1 MAILRL
7 ENISKHF
14 AGFQVLNS
22 VSVDILEGER
32 HAVIGP
38 NGAGK
43 TTLFNIISGVHQPT
57 GGSIFLR
64 EKNITGDPVHKI
76 ARMGISRSFQITNL
90 YPKMTLHENVRN
102 AVISKLNRR
111 FSVAGL
117 LSRNSR
123 VERETNRVIDLVSLS
138 DAKDVP
144 AFELSY
150 GKQRQLELALALALD
165 PDVVLMDEPTA
176 GLNTQES
183 RSAVELIREV
193 TKGKTLVI
201 IEHDMDVVFRLVD
214 RITVLDYGRVLA
226 TGTLDEIRS
235 NEEVKNAYLG
245 RQ

>member
-1 MAILRL
+1 MTLD
-7 ENISKHF
+7 
-14 AGFQVLNS
+14 V
-22 VSVDILEGER
+22 LEGER
-32 HAVIGP
+32 HAIIGP

-57 GGSIFLR
+57 GGSVFLR
-64 EKNITGDPVHKI
+64 DKNITGEPIHKI

-90 YPKMTLHENVRN
+90 YPKMTLYENVRN
-102 AVISKLNRR
+102 AVVSKLNCR
-111 FSVAGL
+111 FSVTGL
-117 LSRNSR
+117 LNRNPR
-123 VERETNRVIDLVSLS
+123 VETETNRVIDLLSLS
-138 DAKDVP
+138 DAKEMS

-165 PDVVLMDEPTA
+165 PTVVLMDEPTA

-201 IEHDMDVVFRLVD
+201 IEHDMDVVFQLVD

-226 TGTLDEIRS
+226 TGALNEIRS

-245 RQ
+245 RK